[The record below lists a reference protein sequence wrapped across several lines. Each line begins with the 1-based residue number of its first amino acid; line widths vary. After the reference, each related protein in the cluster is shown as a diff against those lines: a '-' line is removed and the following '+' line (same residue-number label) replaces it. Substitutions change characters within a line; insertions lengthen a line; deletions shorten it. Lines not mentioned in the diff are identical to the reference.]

1 MKHGWLKSV
10 GLGLAL
16 AVGCVCLGW
25 PGHTQAQNI
34 KVGGTNG
41 QSTATREK
49 LTADYEK
56 ALEIIRANY
65 VEPRETDELTK
76 FAIQGM
82 LHVLDP
88 HSDYMDAKA
97 FREFNDHQNS
107 RYFGIGAFI
116 STRDI
121 SARVRS
127 TYVTEPFNGSPAF
140 RAGLRY
146 GDQIVNVDGKDTTT
160 WDSTKTRELLL
171 GERGTKV
178 RVTIKRPGVEQPM
191 AFDITRDQIARPS
204 IPSYYLV
211 KPNIGYIGLTESF
224 QSTTSMEMAN
234 AIAELREQGATQFI
248 LDLRGNGG
256 GYLDQG
262 ILVADKLLQRGQAI
276 VSVRARNKVNNQS
289 AFAENGSSDNFPLVV
304 LINGGRNGSA
314 SASEIV
320 AGAVQDHDRGL
331 IVGETSFGKG
341 LVQRIFPTMNGGGL
355 ILVIAH
361 YYTPSGRLIQRDYSN
376 GSLFEYYNR
385 RSANGK
391 VESAPKGEMKTTDLG
406 RQVFGGG
413 GIEPDVKV
421 ESNDI
426 LTPAQLKLWQGSWLF
441 TAELINGHAPGAT
454 QFKLPA
460 MDFTSKL
467 KGTEYLISD
476 DLLKA
481 WADYMNKFAKEH
493 PEFAIK
499 PNEIEE
505 NKIWARK
512 YVREEVLNAAYGAKR
527 AKQVVADLDLQL
539 QRAIQELPN
548 AAALNEKARSKSNA
562 MIRR

>member
-1 MKHGWLKSV
+1 MKHGWLKIA

-16 AVGCVCLGW
+16 TVSFVLGW
-25 PGHTQAQNI
+25 PGSTQAQNI
-34 KVGGTNG
+34 KVGVNNG
-41 QSTATREK
+41 QGTVTREK
-49 LTADYEK
+49 LSADYEK
-56 ALEIIRANY
+56 AMEIIRANY
-65 VEPRETDELTK
+65 VEPREHDDLTK
-76 FAIQGM
+76 YAIQGM

-88 HSDYMDAKA
+88 HSDYMDSKA
-97 FREFNDHQNS
+97 FREFNDKQHS
-107 RYFGIGAFI
+107 RYFGIGAYI
-116 STRDI
+116 ATRL
-121 SARVRS
+121 RS
-127 TYVTEPFNGSPAF
+127 TYITEPFNGSPAY

-146 GDQIVNVDGKDTTT
+146 GDQIVNVDGKDTTN
-160 WDSTKTRELLL
+160 WDSSKTRELLL

-178 RVTIKRPGVEQPM
+178 RVTVKRFGVEQPM
-191 AFDITRDQIARPS
+191 AFDITRDQIALPS

-211 KPNIGYIGLTESF
+211 RPNIGYIGLTKNF

-262 ILVADKLLQRGQAI
+262 ILVADKLLQRGQTI
-276 VSVRARNKVNNQS
+276 VSVRGRNKVNDQS
-289 AFAENGSSDNFPLVV
+289 AFAENGASENFPLVV
-304 LINGGRNGSA
+304 LINGSTA

-341 LVQRIFPTMNGGGL
+341 LVQRIFQTNNGGGL
-355 ILVIAH
+355 ILTIAH

-376 GSLFEYYNR
+376 GSLFDYYAKKN
-385 RSANGK
+385 ANGK
-391 VESAPKGEMKTTDLG
+391 AESAPKGEMKTTDTG

-413 GIEPDVKV
+413 GIEPDIKI
-421 ESNDI
+421 ESNDL
-426 LTPAQLKLWQGSWLF
+426 LTPAQQKLYTGTWLF
-441 TAELINGHAPGAT
+441 VAQLINGQAPGAS
-454 QFKLPA
+454 QFKFNG

-467 KGTEYLISD
+467 KGNEYLISD
-476 DLLKA
+476 EVLKG
-481 WADYMNKFAKEH
+481 WSEYMNKFAKDH

-499 PNEIEE
+499 PAEIED

-512 YVREEVLNAAYGAKR
+512 FVREEVLNAVYGQDR

-539 QRAIQELPN
+539 QRAVQELPN
-548 AAALNEKARSKSNA
+548 AAALNEKARAVKSNA